1 MKILFFFLFCL
12 CATTL
17 CAQDVPLNPKVVYGK
32 LENGLTYY
40 IQKNSLP
47 KDRAMF
53 YLVINAGAI
62 DEEDNQNGLAHF
74 CEHMSFNGTK
84 NLPGKALLNYMEKN
98 GVSFGRG
105 VNAFTSTNLT
115 CYTLN
120 DVPTT
125 REALIDSSLI
135 ILHEWAANVAFETDE
150 INKERGVIHEEWR
163 TRGGA
168 NRRMSDITNKVLYNN
183 SKYSFRNVIG
193 SLDVIDHFEPN
204 LVRNFYKDF
213 YRPDL
218 QAVIVV
224 GDIDE
229 ASVKGKI
236 EKLFGSDPKRVNP
249 KVTPKIM
256 VPDNKE
262 LMIGFATDKE
272 AQNIEITLYTKFPD
286 PLKKDQDYMKQ
297 NLLNSLYNSMFS
309 ERYSEILQKEN
320 PPMRYA
326 FSGFS
331 GFTKYQSSYRISVGA
346 LNTDPLRSLKAVMT
360 ENERVKRYGFTATE
374 LERAKKQALA
384 SYEKAYKERDKTFSS
399 GYINSYIGHFTEEV
413 PSPGIAYTYELAKS
427 FLPTVTIDQINALP
441 KKWMIDEN
449 RVMIVQ
455 GPEKEGIKLPSEEE
469 VRKTLAEVQK
479 MDIEP
484 YKDKEIASKLIS
496 KELKGSRIIK
506 EEKIKDFDGIRYVLK
521 NGATVYFKPT
531 DNKADEVMLQ
541 AFSNGGNSLV
551 ATEDIPSAMISSMV
565 TSLCG
570 IGEFSS
576 QDLKKYLSGK
586 VARVS
591 AGLSELEES
600 VNGSSN
606 VADLETMLQ
615 MVYLVFTAQRQ
626 DDAALKSVIDRAKM
640 MLMNRKSDPNSAFSD
655 TLNRILYNYSPRMPL
670 TTVEMFDRMDIHKA
684 YEISSDRFRDASD
697 FTFVF
702 VGNVDAQKMKPL
714 IEKYI
719 GSIPSLNRKE
729 KWKDQK
735 LQPKAGQTIRAITVE
750 MKDPKAV
757 VFVHYFGEYP
767 CVPENVEYLNAIQ
780 YILRMRFTET
790 IREKE
795 GGTYGVSV
803 MGSLNS
809 RPVNNYKI
817 TMNFT
822 CAPEKAD
829 FLKGLLYQEIKNLKE
844 NGVTETELAKT
855 RENFLK
861 EASEKMKSNSYIMD
875 RVKNYIINGVYTPLP
890 RYSTD
895 IYNHLDANKVKKLAN
910 EVFKENLV
918 ELVMKPAAAKVTEGK
933 KVYEINPSEN
943 KPLVLLD
950 GQHISNEQYKSFSIG
965 NCKTMMKLAPE
976 AALAQFGEK
985 GKNGAIIIVTKQT
998 SEDSPVNYTDG
1009 AVFIKPEVMPEF
1021 PGGQKVMSEWIGKN
1035 TVYPEELKAKNIH
1048 GVILINFVIN
1058 TLGKVDKATVLK
1070 GLDPQ
1075 IDEIALNTVKKM
1087 PDWKPGMSCGKAVNV
1102 YFTVPMRF

>member
-1 MKILFFFLFCL
+1 MKSIFFILFCL
-12 CATTL
+12 AAIIL
-17 CAQDVPLNPKVVYGK
+17 SAQEVPLNPKVVYGK

-40 IQKNSLP
+40 IQKNTLP
-47 KDRAMF
+47 KERAMF

-62 DEEDNQNGLAHF
+62 DEDDNQNGLAHF

-98 GVSFGRG
+98 GVSFGKG
-105 VNAFTSTNLT
+105 LNAFTAMNLT

-168 NRRMSDITNKVLYNN
+168 YRRMSDSTNKVLYNN
-183 SKYSFRNVIG
+183 SKYSYRNVIG
-193 SLDVIDHFEPN
+193 SLDVIDHFDPD
-204 LVRNFYKDF
+204 LVRKFYTDF

-229 ASVKGKI
+229 ASVKAKI
-236 EKLFGSDPKRVNP
+236 EKLFGSDPKRANP

-256 VPDNKE
+256 VPDNKD

-272 AQNIEITLYTKFPD
+272 AQNIEIAMYTKFPD
-286 PLKKDQDYMKQ
+286 PPKKDLDHLKQ
-297 NLLNSLYNSMFS
+297 SLLNSLFNSMFS

-320 PPMRYA
+320 PPMRNA

-331 GFTKYQSSYRISVGA
+331 GFTKHQSSYRISVGA
-346 LNTDPLRSLKAVMT
+346 LNNDPLRSLKAVMV
-360 ENERVKRYGFTATE
+360 ENERVKRFGFTATE
-374 LERAKKQALA
+374 LERAKKQALT
-384 SYEKAYKERDKTFSS
+384 SYDRAYTERDKTFSS
-399 GYINSYIGHFTEEV
+399 GYINGYINHFTEEF

-427 FLPTVTIDQINALP
+427 FFPTVTIDQINALA

-449 RVMIVQ
+449 RVMIVE
-455 GPEKEGIKLPSEEE
+455 GPEKAGIKLPGEQEIKS
-469 VRKTLAEVQK
+469 TLAEVQK
-479 MDIEP
+479 MTIEP
-484 YKDKEIASKLIS
+484 YKDKEIAAKLIT
-496 KELKGSRIIK
+496 KELKGLPVVK
-506 EEKIKDFDGIRYVLK
+506 QEAVKDFGGTRFILK
-521 NGATVYFKPT
+521 NGATVFFKPT

-541 AFSNGGNSLV
+541 AFSNGGNSLI
-551 ATEDIPSAMISSMV
+551 ATEDVPSGMIASSV
-565 TSLCG
+565 TALCG

-586 VARVS
+586 VARVTT
-591 AGLSELEES
+591 GLSELEES
-600 VNGSSN
+600 VYGSSN
-606 VADLETMLQ
+606 VADMEIMLQ
-615 MVYLVFTAQRQ
+615 MVYLVFTAQRH
-626 DDAALKSVIDRAKM
+626 DDAALKSFIERTKM

-670 TTVEMFDRMDIHKA
+670 TTPELFDKMDVHKV
-684 YEISSDRFRDASD
+684 YEISSDRFTDASD

-735 LQPKAGQTIRAITVE
+735 LQPKAGGTIRAITTE
-750 MKDPKAV
+750 MKDPKAI
-757 VFVHYFGEYP
+757 VFVDYFGKYP

-817 TMNFT
+817 MMNFT

-861 EASEKMKSNSYIMD
+861 EASERLKSNSYIMD
-875 RVKNYIINGVYTPLP
+875 RVKNYITNGVYTPLP
-890 RYSTD
+890 QYSTD
-895 IYNHLDANKVKKLAN
+895 IYNHLDANKIKKLAN
-910 EVFKENLV
+910 DIFKEDVV
-918 ELVMKPAAAKVTEGK
+918 ELVMKPAGAKVTEIK
-933 KVYEINPSEN
+933 KE
-943 KPLVLLD
+943 
-950 GQHISNEQYKSFSIG
+950 
-965 NCKTMMKLAPE
+965 
-976 AALAQFGEK
+976 
-985 GKNGAIIIVTKQT
+985 
-998 SEDSPVNYTDG
+998 
-1009 AVFIKPEVMPEF
+1009 
-1021 PGGQKVMSEWIGKN
+1021 
-1035 TVYPEELKAKNIH
+1035 
-1048 GVILINFVIN
+1048 
-1058 TLGKVDKATVLK
+1058 
-1070 GLDPQ
+1070 
-1075 IDEIALNTVKKM
+1075 
-1087 PDWKPGMSCGKAVNV
+1087 
-1102 YFTVPMRF
+1102 